1 MKKIRKTEP
10 QEDSYERLRLLEL
23 IVTVP
28 ESRMPLIY
36 DLYPEYFAASP
47 RAGSLEYTSAVNSSY
62 LKWIQDYDITRD
74 WIREFPTMDIYN
86 DYKKYCVENRLY
98 GMDRKMFFAVLEE
111 DFSLMESNQ

>member
-10 QEDSYERLRLLEL
+10 QDFYERLRLLEL

-36 DLYPEYFAASP
+36 DLYPEYFAANP

-74 WIREFPTMDIYN
+74 WIREIPTIYITTIRSIASRIG
-86 DYKKYCVENRLY
+86 YTVWIERCSLPFW
-98 GMDRKMFFAVLEE
+98 KMILV
-111 DFSLMESNQ
+111 